1 VSELEAAVKL
11 LAMRIGLD
19 CRFRDEADYGLAIEL
34 AAEALKL
41 GRRLAAADVLAE
53 AQLHGS
59 SASSPIRAAFNVA
72 AHVAERGR
80 FYGGPGA
87 AGHTAGPGSP
97 DLGATESV
105 DGRSRSPSSKPAP
118 VKEALG

>member
-59 SASSPIRAAFNVA
+59 
-72 AHVAERGR
+72 
-80 FYGGPGA
+80 GA

-105 DGRSRSPSSKPAP
+105 DGRSRSPSSRPAP